1 MDSQLKGDILMKVT
15 LALLIFAFSNL
26 TFASNS
32 ISVVSFNVGNQFDT
46 INDPENPSKKTGSEK
61 LGQVLQSSILDLM
74 GCFYGNTNKNRICG
88 SAL

>member
-46 INDPENPSKKTGSEK
+46 INDPENPSKKTG
-61 LGQVLQSSILDLM
+61 
-74 GCFYGNTNKNRICG
+74 
-88 SAL
+88 